1 MQVDMR
7 TLDAASRYKV
17 IGACITP
24 RPIAWVSSIS
34 AGGVP
39 NLAPYSFFNAI
50 GNDPPMVVLGL
61 VAHPV
66 KGTKDTAANIRETN
80 NFIVHLVDEAHA
92 ERMNHTSIDHPAG
105 VDEAA
110 LVGLDTVPGVAV
122 TASRIASAPVAFECQ
137 ARHIIET
144 GPNQIAVL
152 AEIVHA
158 HIADAFVTDATRLHF
173 DISAMNLI
181 SRLHGAGWYGRQS
194 DKFEML
200 RPVSPGLVKE

>member
-7 TLDAASRYKV
+7 TLDAASRYKI

-24 RPIAWVSSIS
+24 RPIAWVSSVS

-50 GNDPPMVVLGL
+50 GNDPPMIVLGL
-61 VAHPV
+61 VSHPA
-66 KGTKDTAANIRETN
+66 KGVKDTAANIRETGE
-80 NFIVHLVDEAHA
+80 FIVHLVDEAHA

-105 VDEAA
+105 VDEGA
-110 LVGLDTVPGVAV
+110 LLGLDMVPGAAV
-122 TASRIASAPVAFECQ
+122 GAPRIASAPVAFECET
-137 ARHIIET
+137 RHLIET
-144 GPNQIAVL
+144 GANQFAAL

-158 HIADAFVTDATRLHF
+158 HIADAFVSDATRLHF
-173 DISAMNLI
+173 DIAAMNLI

-194 DKFEML
+194 DTFEML
-200 RPVSPGLVKE
+200 RPVSPVLVKE